1 MPSGDA
7 PEKKEDDIWNDCPEG
22 ERKPSARAPGV
33 SLPAQST
40 VVAQEGPP
48 KKPEGRRSVT
58 GTWVADVSPER
69 SSGAGVAGIASS
81 SQPFA
86 QTGGGRSK
94 KQGIPENHSKSAA
107 GIRPATRGGQENK
120 SPPSPRGAQSERASR
135 QLSRGTGRF
144 INVGHHER
152 AARRKKAQQHNGYAR
167 FLEGQWVVQQAGKQP
182 EADWRNWVSRGAVP
196 EEPSAPSMRYHSAP
210 GGRRPEPDAAGRARR
225 MAGCSLN
232 RIPTQLAAAVRVG
245 DVSPAWTKAD
255 KSATFKEKLPKV
267 YKPQPPPRPGPS
279 KEGSRE
285 QSQMI
290 SGSKRVPR
298 SVAAAQAAA
307 LCVVQ
312 NPPLQPQVPAR
323 CPRNAA
329 DCKTTTLP
337 ERGGKRAY
345 TSGLAHS
352 ASPS

>member
-1 MPSGDA
+1 MVAKIDGA
-7 PEKKEDDIWNDCPEG
+7 VEAVHAARVVWTLEEDDIWNDCPEG

-58 GTWVADVSPER
+58 GTWGEAAPKSKASPKTIVSLPL
-69 SSGAGVAGIASS
+69 ASDL
-81 SQPFA
+81 
-86 QTGGGRSK
+86 
-94 KQGIPENHSKSAA
+94 
-107 GIRPATRGGQENK
+107 RP
-120 SPPSPRGAQSERASR
+120 
-135 QLSRGTGRF
+135 
-144 INVGHHER
+144 
-152 AARRKKAQQHNGYAR
+152 GYAR

-312 NPPLQPQVPAR
+312 NPPLQPQ
-323 CPRNAA
+323 
-329 DCKTTTLP
+329 
-337 ERGGKRAY
+337 
-345 TSGLAHS
+345 
-352 ASPS
+352 